1 MIPWRVVITVASLTS
16 IALMALA
23 VGQIEIV
30 ALAAG
35 ALAGY
40 LGKVNGSNAS
50 R

>member
-1 MIPWRVVITVASLTS
+1 MPPWKVLVTVGSLTS
-16 IALMALA
+16 IALVGLA

-40 LGKVNGSNAS
+40 LGKVNGSK
-50 R
+50 